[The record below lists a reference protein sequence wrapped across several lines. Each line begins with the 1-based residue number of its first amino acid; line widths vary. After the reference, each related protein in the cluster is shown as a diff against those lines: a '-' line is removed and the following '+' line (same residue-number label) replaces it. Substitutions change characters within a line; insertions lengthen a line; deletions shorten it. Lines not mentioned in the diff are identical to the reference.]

1 VKIVSARYK
10 ELRATAMG
18 EVNDA
23 LRTFPDIINLG
34 LGDPD
39 FITDDVIINNACLD
53 AKAGHTRYTDY
64 RGDPELRK
72 EISGFY
78 ENEYNLAIG
87 DDEIFIT
94 TGGCHAMYLAL
105 EAILNDGDEVL
116 VQSPCFTPYP
126 DQVRLARGVPIE
138 VPTYEEN
145 RFQLREDVLAGLI
158 TEKTRALI
166 INTPNNPT
174 GSCFSLDTL
183 QMIARFANDHDLIVI
198 ADDIYTSY
206 SYENPFVP
214 IISLPGMRE
223 RTITINSFSK
233 NFIMTGWRIG
243 NIVAPAELV
252 RVIQHINENVV
263 FTVPSI
269 SQRAAIHALR
279 NRQIQDSVLETY
291 KNRTSQLA
299 KQINSTPN
307 MSVIT
312 PHMGTFYL
320 FINIRKTGLSSNE
333 VSKRILNEAHV
344 LVLPGVDFGKC
355 GEGYI
360 RVSCTVSQD
369 NLTEAFERIG
379 YMDIFS

>member
-1 VKIVSARYK
+1 
-10 ELRATAMG
+10 
-18 EVNDA
+18 
-23 LRTFPDIINLG
+23 
-34 LGDPD
+34 
-39 FITDDVIINNACLD
+39 
-53 AKAGHTRYTDY
+53 
-64 RGDPELRK
+64 
-72 EISGFY
+72 
-78 ENEYNLAIG
+78 
-87 DDEIFIT
+87 
-94 TGGCHAMYLAL
+94 
-105 EAILNDGDEVL
+105 
-116 VQSPCFTPYP
+116 
-126 DQVRLARGVPIE
+126 
-138 VPTYEEN
+138 
-145 RFQLREDVLAGLI
+145 
-158 TEKTRALI
+158 
-166 INTPNNPT
+166 
-174 GSCFSLDTL
+174 
-183 QMIARFANDHDLIVI
+183 
-198 ADDIYTSY
+198 
-206 SYENPFVP
+206 
-214 IISLPGMRE
+214 
-223 RTITINSFSK
+223 
-233 NFIMTGWRIG
+233 MTGWRIG

>member
-1 VKIVSARYK
+1 
-10 ELRATAMG
+10 MG